1 MCSNVQVTLQIL
13 TALIEKCPR
22 DLALYSHSILTI
34 LNTVIHSKDIS
45 MVEESIPM
53 FETYC
58 KHLDAS
64 SWAADK
70 ERSQQFLNIVQT
82 YTTFASK
89 EPIPELKVPPSPPV
103 AMRWRTAGLKAIRS
117 VVGSEAFGAESGQQL
132 SIIMPVILENL
143 YSDADDILAS
153 LQQRAQTGE
162 KVDMEK
168 ARQRRLS
175 MATVTTVDT
184 IDANP
189 VTASGTTADADKEA
203 EDEVRA
209 LAVRCLKQIFAA
221 GTGSNRGQIRLA
233 TALTLRFIASR
244 NPPTMTVAQTSSH
257 SGKRGNWATSLIE
270 AVARWTPVQDR
281 FIIVVTAMETL
292 IRSPIVESVLEKQLT
307 LATMIDW
314 LLSSSINLIG
324 LSVMDVLLGFIQHTL
339 LLLQLGGRDSRIAPH
354 PQQTD
359 GLDLFR
365 DANDTFEKG
374 SPFREPERGR
384 TESTIELTP
393 SLVRQELLLRLQKCI
408 GDLATHIYYTDQI
421 SDMITAILARLKPSA
436 QSDVASTSAAIGDPA
451 AAARAI
457 AKSASLQ
464 EDPSTDGFFSFAT
477 ARVIALRAVKGILVT
492 ANFRKSTTG
501 AAAEARSRVGVQ
513 VWEGTPW
520 LLRDEDREVR
530 YAYVDALLTWLKLE
544 TNKND
549 QHLPKDGPRKL
560 KPPKKPGAENE
571 ETKSTKRA
579 ASGASRRE
587 NKPMKSTFIQL
598 LHLAIYDNALDTPEN
613 DSDILL
619 LHLLLTNLIERLG
632 MNAVRPGLPM
642 IIRLQEVVLNN
653 ESEDVPKVK
662 VNVAS
667 LVHGYLWALTEKFDF
682 ETTRVGSEIN
692 LEIARRKRNALWL
705 EKVKFPALPI
715 DHIVSLSRVNEKPSV
730 IAENAVGTI
739 KPYLNR
745 FDLVLE
751 IANAYDNSL
760 VDPQSSPPSSPGRV
774 FSVPTLGFGYGYG
787 ISPGPRPSPEH
798 QMPQKVKDEMLH
810 DWSRESCIAAVEQ
823 ESTKTASITGSKAGT
838 GTGARNHLTVNGAV
852 FGGNDSDVESPTT
865 AQPDVVKGES
875 PSYGLVGGLANL
887 HKLRRTSTNG
897 SPKPLTLSSSRESM
911 IRVTDLKRALSGYGS
926 GNRHA
931 SPLRRPVSRTQS
943 QHSVDSDSMVS
954 YHDADGINGS
964 TLDLNAV
971 DDNDNEESPSTVRDL
986 QRPQSSSTTNHAATP
1001 TSPTTVHD
1009 LVSLPRDNSDPR
1021 LGSDVPPVP
1030 KIPSS
1035 LNLPGTYPRDAS
1047 PIRPITPRGEPFR
1060 PQTAPQE
1067 QQKTRVN
1074 GLPSSAS
1081 LREGRSLRR
1090 GNSRPVSRRDQAAA
1104 DPTHGGTSSGRVDL
1118 GKLLAGIQPGTDDHV
1133 TEEKENSGMTFKP
1146 PY

>member
-1 MCSNVQVTLQIL
+1 
-13 TALIEKCPR
+13 
-22 DLALYSHSILTI
+22 
-34 LNTVIHSKDIS
+34 
-45 MVEESIPM
+45 MVEESIPT

-70 ERSQQFLNIVQT
+70 EHSQRFLHIVQT

-89 EPIPELKVPPSPPV
+89 EAMTGLKVPPSPPV
-103 AMRWRTAGLKAIRS
+103 AIRWRTAGLKAIRS
-117 VVGSEAFGAESGQQL
+117 IVGSEVFAAETGQQL
-132 SIIMPVILENL
+132 SIVMPVILENL
-143 YSDADDILAS
+143 YSDAEDILAS

-168 ARQRRLS
+168 ARHRRLS

-184 IDANP
+184 VDANP

-209 LAVRCLKQIFAA
+209 LAVRCLKHIFAA

-233 TALTLRFIASR
+233 TALTLRYIASR
-244 NPPTMTVAQTSSH
+244 NPPTMTVAQTSPY
-257 SGKRGNWATSLIE
+257 SGKQGNWATSLIE
-270 AVARWTPVQDR
+270 AVAKWTPVQDR

-292 IRSPIVESVLEKQLT
+292 VRSPIAESTLEKQLT

-339 LLLQLGGRDSRIAPH
+339 LLLQLGGRDSKVAPH

-359 GLDLFR
+359 GLH
-365 DANDTFEKG
+365 
-374 SPFREPERGR
+374 PFRHAGEPERGP
-384 TESTIELTP
+384 TQSVSESTASPI
-393 SLVRQELLLRLQKCI
+393 RHELLLRLQKCI

-421 SDMITAILARLKPSA
+421 SDMMTAILARLKPSA
-436 QSDVASTSAAIGDPA
+436 QSDVASTSAAIDDPA

-477 ARVIALRAVKGILVT
+477 ARVMALRAVKDILVT

-513 VWEGTPW
+513 VWEGTQW
-520 LLRDEDREVR
+520 LLRDEDRDVR

-544 TNKND
+544 TNKTD
-549 QHLPKDGPRKL
+549 LHLPKDGPRKP
-560 KPPKKPGAENE
+560 KPAKKPGAENE
-571 ETKSTKRA
+571 EAKVAKRA
-579 ASGASRRE
+579 VSGASRRE
-587 NKPMKSTFIQL
+587 NKPTKSTFLQL
-598 LHLAIYDNALDTPEN
+598 LHLAIYDNALDTPEI

-632 MNAVRPGLPM
+632 VNAVRPGLPM
-642 IIRLQEVVLNN
+642 IFRLQEVVLNN
-653 ESEDVPKVK
+653 ESEDAAKAK

-682 ETTRVGSEIN
+682 ETTRIGSEIN
-692 LEIARRKRNALWL
+692 AEIARRKRNALWL
-705 EKVKFPALPI
+705 DKVRFPPMPV
-715 DHIVSLSRVNEKPSV
+715 DQVVSASRLNEKPSV
-730 IAENAVGTI
+730 IPEDTVGTI

-751 IANAYDNSL
+751 IANAYDNSR
-760 VDPQSSPPSSPGRV
+760 VDPLSSPPASPGRV
-774 FSVPTLGFGYGYG
+774 FSVPSLGFGYGYG

-798 QMPQKVKDEMLH
+798 QMPQKVKDEMLF
-810 DWSRESCIAAVEQ
+810 DWSRESCIAAVEK
-823 ESTKTASITGSKAGT
+823 ESTKTASISGSRT
-838 GTGARNHLTVNGAV
+838 GTGSGVRNHLTVNGAI
-852 FGGNDSDVESPTT
+852 FGGNDSDADSPTT
-865 AQPDVVKGES
+865 AHHEGIKGES
-875 PSYGLVGGLANL
+875 PAYGLIGGLANL

-897 SPKPLTLSSSRESM
+897 SPRPLTNSSSRDSM
-911 IRVTDLKRALSGYGS
+911 VRVTDLKRALSGYNS
-926 GNRHA
+926 GGRHA
-931 SPLRRPVSRTQS
+931 SPLRRPVSRSRS
-943 QHSVDSDSMVS
+943 QHSMDSDSMIS
-954 YHDADGINGS
+954 YHDADGADGS
-964 TLDLNAV
+964 SLDLSTIDGNETGRAPGTSP
-971 DDNDNEESPSTVRDL
+971 NDVE
-986 QRPQSSSTTNHAATP
+986 RPSSSSKVERNTTTIA
-1001 TSPTTVHD
+1001 PTTVHN
-1009 LVSLPRDNSDPR
+1009 VAPLPRDNSDPR
-1021 LGSDVPPVP
+1021 LGDDVPPVP

-1035 LNLPGTYPRDAS
+1035 LNLPGTYPRDVS
-1047 PIRPITPRGEPFR
+1047 PIRPITPRAEPYR
-1060 PQTAPQE
+1060 PQTAPQG
-1067 QQKTRVN
+1067 QQKTKLN

-1081 LREGRSLRR
+1081 LREGRSLKR
-1090 GNSRPVSRRDQAAA
+1090 GNSRLVSRRDQAVT
-1104 DPTHGGTSSGRVDL
+1104 DSTHGSKSHGRVDL
-1118 GKLLAGIQPGTDDHV
+1118 GKLLASIQSATADQDV
-1133 TEEKENSGMTFKP
+1133 EEKENSGTGISVP

>member
-1 MCSNVQVTLQIL
+1 
-13 TALIEKCPR
+13 
-22 DLALYSHSILTI
+22 
-34 LNTVIHSKDIS
+34 
-45 MVEESIPM
+45 MVEESIPTL
-53 FETYC
+53 ETYC

-70 ERSQQFLNIVQT
+70 EHSQQFLHIVQT

-89 EPIPELKVPPSPPV
+89 EAMAGLKVPPSPPV
-103 AMRWRTAGLKAIRS
+103 AIRWRTAGLKAIRS
-117 VVGSEAFGAESGQQL
+117 IVGSEVFATESGQKL
-132 SIIMPVILENL
+132 SIVMPVILENL
-143 YSDADDILAS
+143 YSDAEDVLAS

-184 IDANP
+184 VDANP
-189 VTASGTTADADKEA
+189 VVASGTTADADKEA

-209 LAVRCLKQIFAA
+209 LAVRCLKHIFAI

-233 TALTLRFIASR
+233 TALTLKYIASR
-244 NPPTMTVAQTSSH
+244 NPPTMTVAQTSPH
-257 SGKRGNWATSLIE
+257 SGKQGNWATSLIE
-270 AVARWTPVQDR
+270 AVAKWTPVQDR

-292 IRSPIVESVLEKQLT
+292 VRSPIAESTLEKQLT

-339 LLLQLGGRDSRIAPH
+339 LLLQLGGRDSKVVPH

-365 DANDTFEKG
+365 DASNTF
-374 SPFREPERGR
+374 EPERGL
-384 TESTIELTP
+384 TQSVSESTASPI
-393 SLVRQELLLRLQKCI
+393 RHELLLRLQKCI

-421 SDMITAILARLKPSA
+421 SDMMTAILARLKPSA
-436 QSDVASTSAAIGDPA
+436 QSDVASTSAAIDDPA

-477 ARVIALRAVKGILVT
+477 ARVIALRAVKDILVT

-513 VWEGTPW
+513 VWEGTQW
-520 LLRDEDREVR
+520 LLRDEDRDVR

-544 TNKND
+544 TNKTD
-549 QHLPKDGPRKL
+549 LHLPKDGPRKP
-560 KPPKKPGAENE
+560 KPAKKPGAENE
-571 ETKSTKRA
+571 EVKPTKRA
-579 ASGASRRE
+579 VSGASRRE
-587 NKPMKSTFIQL
+587 NKPTKSTFLQL
-598 LHLAIYDNALDTPEN
+598 LHLAIYDNALDTPET

-632 MNAVRPGLPM
+632 VNAVRPGLPM
-642 IIRLQEVVLNN
+642 IFRLQEVVLNN
-653 ESEDVPKVK
+653 ESEDAAKAK

-692 LEIARRKRNALWL
+692 AEIARRKRTALWL
-705 EKVKFPALPI
+705 DKVRFPPMPV
-715 DHIVSLSRVNEKPSV
+715 DQVVSASRLNEKPSV
-730 IAENAVGTI
+730 IPEDTVGTI

-751 IANAYDNSL
+751 IANAYDNSR
-760 VDPQSSPPSSPGRV
+760 VDPLSSPPASPGRV
-774 FSVPTLGFGYGYG
+774 FSVPSLGFGYGYG

-798 QMPQKVKDEMLH
+798 QMPQKVKDEMLF
-810 DWSRESCIAAVEQ
+810 DWSRESCIAAVEK
-823 ESTKTASITGSKAGT
+823 ESAKTASISGSKT
-838 GTGARNHLTVNGAV
+838 GTGSGIRNHLTVNGAI
-852 FGGNDSDVESPTT
+852 FGGNDSDADSPTT
-865 AQPDVVKGES
+865 AHHEGVKGES
-875 PSYGLVGGLANL
+875 PLYGLVGGLASL

-897 SPKPLTLSSSRESM
+897 SPRPLTNSSSRDSM
-911 IRVTDLKRALSGYGS
+911 VRVTDLKRALSGYNPS
-926 GNRHA
+926 GRHA
-931 SPLRRPVSRTQS
+931 SPLRRPVSRSRSQQS
-943 QHSVDSDSMVS
+943 MDSDSMIS
-954 YHDADGINGS
+954 YHDADGADGS
-964 TLDLNAV
+964 SLDLSAIDGNETGRAPGTSP
-971 DDNDNEESPSTVRDL
+971 NDVE
-986 QRPQSSSTTNHAATP
+986 RPSSSSKAEHNATTIA
-1001 TSPTTVHD
+1001 PTTVHN
-1009 LVSLPRDNSDPR
+1009 VAPLPRDNSDPR
-1021 LGSDVPPVP
+1021 LGDDVPPVP

-1035 LNLPGTYPRDAS
+1035 LNLPGTYPRYAS
-1047 PIRPITPRGEPFR
+1047 PIRPITPRAEPYR
-1060 PQTAPQE
+1060 PQTAPQG
-1067 QQKTRVN
+1067 QQRTKLN
-1074 GLPSSAS
+1074 GLPSSTS
-1081 LREGRSLRR
+1081 LREGRSLKR
-1090 GNSRPVSRRDQAAA
+1090 GNSRLVSRRDQAVT
-1104 DPTHGGTSSGRVDL
+1104 DSTHGGKSTGKVDL
-1118 GKLLAGIQPGTDDHV
+1118 GKLLASIQSATVDQDV
-1133 TEEKENSGMTFKP
+1133 EEKENSATGISVP

>member
-1 MCSNVQVTLQIL
+1 
-13 TALIEKCPR
+13 
-22 DLALYSHSILTI
+22 
-34 LNTVIHSKDIS
+34 VIHSKDIS
-45 MVEESIPM
+45 MVEESIPT

-70 ERSQQFLNIVQT
+70 ERSQQFLHIVQT

-89 EPIPELKVPPSPPV
+89 EALTGLKVPPSPPI
-103 AMRWRTAGLKAIRS
+103 AIRWRTAGLKAIRS
-117 VVGSEAFGAESGQQL
+117 IVGSEAFATESDQQL
-132 SIIMPVILENL
+132 SIVMPVVLENL
-143 YSDADDILAS
+143 YSDAEDVLAS

-168 ARQRRLS
+168 AKQRRLS

-209 LAVRCLKQIFAA
+209 LAVRCLKHIFAA

-233 TALTLRFIASR
+233 TALTLKYIASR

-257 SGKRGNWATSLIE
+257 SGKQGNWATSLIE
-270 AVARWTPVQDR
+270 AVAKWTPVQDR

-292 IRSPIVESVLEKQLT
+292 VRSPIAESSLEKQLT

-314 LLSSSINLIG
+314 LLRSSINLIG

-339 LLLQLGGRDSRIAPH
+339 LLLQLNGRDSKGAPH
-354 PQQTD
+354 PPQIGGPD
-359 GLDLFR
+359 PFR
-365 DANDTFEKG
+365 DASNTFD
-374 SPFREPERGR
+374 PARGQ
-384 TESTIELTP
+384 TQPVSESTASPI
-393 SLVRQELLLRLQKCI
+393 RQELLLRLQKCI

-421 SDMITAILARLKPSA
+421 SDMMTAILARLKPSA
-436 QSDVASTSAAIGDPA
+436 QSDVASTSAAIEDPA

-477 ARVIALRAVKGILVT
+477 ARVIALRAVKDILVT

-513 VWEGTPW
+513 VWEGTQW
-520 LLRDEDREVR
+520 LLRDEDRAVR

-544 TNKND
+544 TNKSD
-549 QHLPKDGPRKL
+549 LHLPKDGPRKP
-560 KPPKKPGAENE
+560 KPAKKPGAENE
-571 ETKSTKRA
+571 EPKIAKRA
-579 ASGASRRE
+579 VSGASRRE
-587 NKPMKSTFIQL
+587 NKPTKSTFLQL
-598 LHLAIYDNALDTPEN
+598 LHLAIYDNALDTPET
-613 DSDILL
+613 DSNILL

-632 MNAVRPGLPM
+632 VNAVRPGLPM
-642 IIRLQEVVLNN
+642 IFRLQEVVLNN
-653 ESEDVPKVK
+653 ETEDAAKAK

-667 LVHGYLWALTEKFDF
+667 LVHGYLWALTEKFDL

-692 LEIARRKRNALWL
+692 TEIARRKRNALWL
-705 EKVKFPALPI
+705 DKVRFPPLPI
-715 DHIVSLSRVNEKPSV
+715 DQVVSASRLNEKPSV
-730 IAENAVGTI
+730 IPEDTVGTI

-751 IANAYDNSL
+751 IANAYDSSR
-760 VDPQSSPPSSPGRV
+760 VDPQSSPPASPGRV

-798 QMPQKVKDEMLH
+798 QMPQKVKDEMLF
-810 DWSRESCIAAVEQ
+810 DWSRESCIAAVEK
-823 ESTKTASITGSKAGT
+823 ESTKTASISGSRAGT
-838 GTGARNHLTVNGAV
+838 SSGVRNHLTINGAI
-852 FGGNDSDVESPTT
+852 FGGNDSDAESPTT
-865 AQPDVVKGES
+865 AHHHHHHHHEGGKGES
-875 PSYGLVGGLANL
+875 PSYGLMGGLANL

-897 SPKPLTLSSSRESM
+897 SPQPLTNSSSRDSM
-911 IRVTDLKRALSGYGS
+911 VRVTDLKRALSGYNS
-926 GNRHA
+926 GGRHA
-931 SPLRRPVSRTQS
+931 SPLRRPVSRSRS
-943 QHSVDSDSMVS
+943 QHSMDSDSMVS
-954 YHDADGINGS
+954 YHEVDGVDGS
-964 TLDLNAV
+964 SV
-971 DDNDNEESPSTVRDL
+971 DVSIIDGTETGQAPGTSPNNID
-986 QRPQSSSTTNHAATP
+986 RPSSSSKAEHNTSAITP
-1001 TSPTTVHD
+1001 TTAHNAA
-1009 LVSLPRDNSDPR
+1009 SLPRDNSDPR
-1021 LGSDVPPVP
+1021 LGDDVPPVP

-1035 LNLPGTYPRDAS
+1035 LNLPGTYPRDIS
-1047 PIRPITPRGEPFR
+1047 PIRPTIQRAESHR
-1060 PQTAPQE
+1060 PQTAPQG
-1067 QQKTRVN
+1067 QQKTKLSN
-1074 GLPSSAS
+1074 SLPSSAS

-1090 GNSRPVSRRDQAAA
+1090 GNSKLASRRDPAVT
-1104 DPTHGGTSSGRVDL
+1104 DSTHGGINTGKVDL
-1118 GKLLAGIQPGTDDHV
+1118 GKLLASIQSTTVDQDV
-1133 TEEKENSGMTFKP
+1133 EEKENSGAGISVP

>member
-1 MCSNVQVTLQIL
+1 
-13 TALIEKCPR
+13 
-22 DLALYSHSILTI
+22 
-34 LNTVIHSKDIS
+34 
-45 MVEESIPM
+45 MVEESIPTL
-53 FETYC
+53 ETYC

-70 ERSQQFLNIVQT
+70 EHSQQFLHIVQT

-89 EPIPELKVPPSPPV
+89 EAMAGLKVPPSPPV
-103 AMRWRTAGLKAIRS
+103 AIRWRTAGLKAIRS
-117 VVGSEAFGAESGQQL
+117 IVGSEVFATESGQKL
-132 SIIMPVILENL
+132 SIVMPVILENL
-143 YSDADDILAS
+143 YSDAEDVLAS

-184 IDANP
+184 VDANP
-189 VTASGTTADADKEA
+189 VVASGTTADADKEA

-209 LAVRCLKQIFAA
+209 LAVRCLKHIFAT

-233 TALTLRFIASR
+233 TSLTLKYIASR
-244 NPPTMTVAQTSSH
+244 NPPTMTVAQTSPH
-257 SGKRGNWATSLIE
+257 SGKQGNWATSLIE
-270 AVARWTPVQDR
+270 AVAKWTPVQDR

-292 IRSPIVESVLEKQLT
+292 VRSPIAESTLEKQLT

-339 LLLQLGGRDSRIAPH
+339 LLLQLGGRDSKVAPH

-365 DANDTFEKG
+365 DANNTFE
-374 SPFREPERGR
+374 PEHGP
-384 TESTIELTP
+384 TQSVSELTASP
-393 SLVRQELLLRLQKCI
+393 IRHELLLRLQKCI

-421 SDMITAILARLKPSA
+421 SDMMTAILARLKPSA
-436 QSDVASTSAAIGDPA
+436 QSDVASTSAAIDDPA

-477 ARVIALRAVKGILVT
+477 ARVIALRAVKDILVT

-513 VWEGTPW
+513 VWEGTQW
-520 LLRDEDREVR
+520 LLRDEDRDVR

-544 TNKND
+544 TNKTD
-549 QHLPKDGPRKL
+549 LHLPKDGPRKP
-560 KPPKKPGAENE
+560 KPAKKPGAENE
-571 ETKSTKRA
+571 EVKPTKRA
-579 ASGASRRE
+579 VSGASRRE
-587 NKPMKSTFIQL
+587 NKPTKSTFLQL
-598 LHLAIYDNALDTPEN
+598 LHLAIYDNALDTPET

-632 MNAVRPGLPM
+632 VNAVRPGLPM
-642 IIRLQEVVLNN
+642 IFRLQEVVLNN
-653 ESEDVPKVK
+653 ESEDAAKAK
-662 VNVAS
+662 VNIAS

-692 LEIARRKRNALWL
+692 AEIARRKRTALWL
-705 EKVKFPALPI
+705 DKVRFPPMPV
-715 DHIVSLSRVNEKPSV
+715 DQVVSASRLNEKPSV
-730 IAENAVGTI
+730 IPEDTVGTI

-751 IANAYDNSL
+751 IANAYDNSR
-760 VDPQSSPPSSPGRV
+760 VDPLSSPPASPGRV
-774 FSVPTLGFGYGYG
+774 FSVPSLGFGYGYG

-798 QMPQKVKDEMLH
+798 QMPQKVKDEMLF
-810 DWSRESCIAAVEQ
+810 DWSRESCIAAVEK
-823 ESTKTASITGSKAGT
+823 ESAKTASISGSKT
-838 GTGARNHLTVNGAV
+838 GTGSGIRNHLTVNGAI
-852 FGGNDSDVESPTT
+852 FSGNDSDADSPTT
-865 AQPDVVKGES
+865 AHHEGVKGES
-875 PSYGLVGGLANL
+875 PLYGLVGGLASL

-897 SPKPLTLSSSRESM
+897 SPRPLTNSSSRDSM
-911 IRVTDLKRALSGYGS
+911 VRVTDLKRALSGYNPG
-926 GNRHA
+926 GRHA
-931 SPLRRPVSRTQS
+931 SPLRRPVSRSRS
-943 QHSVDSDSMVS
+943 QHSMDSDSMIS
-954 YHDADGINGS
+954 YHDADGADGS
-964 TLDLNAV
+964 SLDLSAIDGNETGRAPGTSP
-971 DDNDNEESPSTVRDL
+971 NDVERPSSSSKSDHTATTIAPSTVHNVA
-986 QRPQSSSTTNHAATP
+986 P
-1001 TSPTTVHD
+1001 
-1009 LVSLPRDNSDPR
+1009 LPRDNSDPR
-1021 LGSDVPPVP
+1021 LGDDVPPVP

-1047 PIRPITPRGEPFR
+1047 PIRPITPRAEPYR
-1060 PQTAPQE
+1060 PQTAPQG
-1067 QQKTRVN
+1067 QQRTKLN
-1074 GLPSSAS
+1074 GLPSSTS
-1081 LREGRSLRR
+1081 LREGRSLKR
-1090 GNSRPVSRRDQAAA
+1090 GNSRLVSRRDQAVT
-1104 DPTHGGTSSGRVDL
+1104 DSTHGGKSTGKVDL
-1118 GKLLAGIQPGTDDHV
+1118 GKLLASIQSATVDQDV
-1133 TEEKENSGMTFKP
+1133 EEKENSATGISVP